1 MINLNNRDLLART
14 LEAEAGDQGSG
25 GMLAAGSVI
34 MNRLKNPAYGSELH
48 SVILQPG
55 QFSAWNSYT
64 GYEGGLGGLNMYQI
78 TPSSTAFEVADQL
91 LAGSYED
98 PTGGAMHYYN
108 PEKSNPSWGQ
118 RSGGTWQ
125 KIGDHIF
132 GFPGN
137 KDPNRSENMI
147 TDENVNNQPLNAI
160 PFLGN
165 VNTDQVNAANNPP
178 RRGLFDFLGK
188 AVGGTFSGLKGALS
202 GDDPDKSDK
211 LAIALMS
218 LSGNPTQLKPLMQMA
233 ANDIQERKDL
243 RLRDKG
249 KNQTIEFLTKRANEG
264 DTLAASALRLVEPA
278 GPAEALSTYINA
290 TSTNAAN
297 KTGATTKA
305 YDNGTT
311 LSIFQDGTRVVT
323 SPSGETLTG
332 AAAEEAIRVAQAD
345 EVEQA
350 RITEFKTTSA
360 ESKAKMV
367 QTTIDSIINV
377 NSSLRNYAKAK
388 DALRRAI
395 ANGQNISGFVS
406 QYFPNVSVEAAELE
420 YARNSLGLDVV
431 GSVTFGALSKGELDL
446 ALTQGLPTSLN
457 EPQLLEFIERRE
469 VALGKY
475 RTSLLNAARIMAN
488 PQKNY
493 DDYLDTLE
501 NLEVK
506 PNPYKETPHEELM
519 RLVAEVQSGNSTLPP
534 ETRQQILDEARERA
548 GL

>member
-1 MINLNNRDLLART
+1 MLNLNNRDLLART

-64 GYEGGLGGLNMYQI
+64 GYEGGLGGVNMYQI
-78 TPSSTAFEVADQL
+78 TPSSTAYEVADQL
-91 LAGSYED
+91 LAGTYED

-108 PEKSNPSWGQ
+108 PNEANPIWGQ
-118 RSGGTWQ
+118 RSGGTWK

-147 TDENVNNQPLNAI
+147 TEDSVNTEPLNAI
-160 PFLGN
+160 PLLGD
-165 VNTDQVNAANNPP
+165 VNTNQVKAANNRP
-178 RRGLFDFLGK
+178 RRGLFDFLGN

-202 GDDPDKSDK
+202 GDDPDKSDR

-233 ANDIQERKDL
+233 ANDIQERKEQ
-243 RLRDKG
+243 RLLNKG

-264 DTLAASALRLVEPA
+264 DTLAESALRLVEPA

-311 LSIFQDGTRVVT
+311 LSIFQDGTRIVT

-350 RITEFKTTSA
+350 RITEFQTTSA
-360 ESKAKMV
+360 EAKAKMV

-395 ANGQNISGFVS
+395 TNGQNITGIVS

-420 YARNSLGLDVV
+420 NARNALGLDVI

-446 ALTQGLPTSLN
+446 ALTQGLPLGLD
-457 EPQLLEFIERRE
+457 EPQLLEYIERRE

-475 RTSLLNAARIMAN
+475 RASLLNAARIFAN
-488 PQKNY
+488 PQKDY

-506 PNPYKETPHEELM
+506 TNPYKETPHNELM
-519 RLVAEVQSGNSTLPP
+519 TLVAEVQSGNSTLPP